1 MADTPSTPQELYV
14 IKRDGRHESVKMDK
28 VTERLKK
35 LCVGLSHRVDPVRIA
50 VKVVGGIYPGVT
62 TAELDNLAAEE
73 AAVVRD
79 HPDYALLAGRIAASN
94 LQKLRREHTF
104 SSNVALMHAHTDK
117 GRCAALV
124 ADELA
129 AAVVANAQRLD
140 DAIRSERD
148 MEFNLFGFRTLERSY
163 LLRAGGQVV
172 ETPQWMWMR
181 VAVGIHGMDVD
192 AAIETYNLM
201 SQRFFTHASPTL
213 FNAGTAHP
221 QMSSCFL
228 VAMKDDSIEGIY
240 DTLKDCALI
249 SKSAG
254 GIGMHIHNVRARS
267 SYIRGT
273 NGTSN
278 GIIPMLRVFNATARY
293 VDQGGGKRPGAMAV
307 YLEPWHADVRDWV
320 QLRVPT
326 GGTEETRCRDLFL
339 ALWVPDLFMRRVEAG
354 EDWSLMCPMECPG
367 LSDTFGDAFDEL
379 YTRYEREGRAKTTV
393 KARDLWD
400 AIVDAQ
406 IKSGAPYILYKDAA
420 NRKSNQMNM
429 GVIKSSNLCTEIME
443 VSTPEETAVCN
454 LASIC
459 LPRFVGKN
467 GKMDF
472 EKLAQVTHVVVRNL
486 NKIIDINSYPV
497 PEAKVSNKRG
507 RPIGIGVQGLA
518 DVFQMRG
525 VAFDSFEA
533 RDLNRKIFEVI
544 YFAALEESCRLAEEL
559 GPYQAFAG
567 SPASQGVLQ
576 FDMWGA
582 TPDHELGLDWDGMRK
597 RIALHGIRNSLLL
610 APMPTA
616 STAQIMGNTEGCE
629 PCTSNLYVRR
639 VTSGEFI
646 LCNPHLVRA
655 LEQRNLWTE
664 SIRKK
669 ILANNGSVQSIEA
682 IPAEVREV
690 FRTIWEISQRSI
702 IDMSA
707 DRGAFIDQSQ
717 SMNLYLS
724 APERDQVTSMQFYAW
739 KKGLKTGQYY
749 LRTRPAANAIQFTVE
764 KDASSP
770 TSGAACTR
778 VGDGGG
784 DCDMCSS

>member
-14 IKRDGRHESVKMDK
+14 VKRDGRHESVKMDK
-28 VTERLKK
+28 VTDRLKK
-35 LCVGLSHRVDPVRIA
+35 LCNSLSNRVDPVRIA
-50 VKVVGGIYPGVT
+50 LKVVGGIYSGVT

-73 AAVVRD
+73 AACITD
-79 HPDYALLAGRIAASN
+79 HPDYAILAGRIAASN
-94 LQKLRREHTF
+94 LQKVRREHTF
-104 SSNVALMHAHTDK
+104 SSNIALMHGHVDH
-117 GRCAALV
+117 GRRAPLV
-124 ADELA
+124 ADRVAE
-129 AAVVANAQRLD
+129 VVAANAERLD
-140 DAIRSERD
+140 AAIRPERD
-148 MEFNLFGFRTLERSY
+148 MEYHLFGFRTLERSY
-163 LLRAGGQVV
+163 LLRVGGQVA

-181 VAVGIHGMDVD
+181 VAVGIHLDD
-192 AAIETYNLM
+192 IDSAIETYDLM
-201 SQRFFTHASPTL
+201 STRFFTHASPTL
-213 FNAGTAHP
+213 FNAGTPHP
-221 QMSSCFL
+221 QLSSCFL

-254 GIGMHIHNVRARS
+254 GVGMHIHNVRARS

-320 QLRVPT
+320 ELRVPT

-339 ALWVPDLFMRRVEAG
+339 ALWVPDLFMRRVEADA
-354 EDWSLMCPMECPG
+354 EWSLMCPMECPG
-367 LSDTFGDAFDEL
+367 LADVFGDAFDEL
-379 YTRYEREGRAKTTV
+379 YERYEREGRAKATI
-393 KARDLWD
+393 KARDLWNR
-400 AIVDAQ
+400 IVDAQ

-459 LPRFVGKN
+459 LPRFVGRHN
-467 GKMDF
+467 RMDF
-472 EKLAQVTHVVVRNL
+472 EQLQRVVHVIVRNL
-486 NKIIDINSYPV
+486 NKIIDCNAYPI
-497 PEAKVSNKRG
+497 PEARASNMRG

-518 DVFQMRG
+518 DVFQMQG
-525 VAFDSFEA
+525 IPFDGFEA
-533 RDLNRKIFEVI
+533 RELNKQIFEVI
-544 YFAALEESCRLAEEL
+544 YYAALDESCRLAEAT
-559 GPYQAFAG
+559 GAYPAFAG
-567 SPASQGVLQ
+567 SPASRGVLQ
-576 FDMWGA
+576 FDMWDGVSG
-582 TPDHELGLDWDGMRK
+582 PSHELALPWDALRERIKAHGL
-597 RIALHGIRNSLLL
+597 RNSLLL

-616 STAQIMGNTEGCE
+616 STSQIMRNTEACE

-639 VTSGEFI
+639 VTAGEFI
-646 LCNPHLVRA
+646 VCNPHLVRA
-655 LEQRNLWTE
+655 LEQRHLWTE

-682 IPAEVREV
+682 IPKDVREV
-690 FRTIWEISQRSI
+690 FRTVWEIPQRSI
-702 IDMSA
+702 IDMAA

-717 SMNLYLS
+717 SMNLHLS
-724 APERDQVTSMQFYAW
+724 APTPEQVTSMQFYAW

-764 KDASSP
+764 KDAPSP
-770 TSGAACTR
+770 ACAR
-778 VGDGGG
+778 GGG
-784 DCDMCSS
+784 EQQQDCEMCSS